1 MERNGQ
7 AALALGS
14 MVNRLLFVFPSS
26 SFQSL
31 QAETLRLFL
40 DTMTEL
46 TCSFLQAVAKE
57 EEVMMFIQLP
67 VLVYSKESQNTKLT
81 TSG

>member
-1 MERNGQ
+1 MARNGQ

-31 QAETLRLFL
+31 QAETLQLFL

-46 TCSFLQAVAKE
+46 TCSFLQAVARE
-57 EEVMMFIQLP
+57 EEVIMFIQLP
-67 VLVYSKESQNTKLT
+67 LLFTRKKHKIDYVWL
-81 TSG
+81 

>member
-1 MERNGQ
+1 MARNGQ

-31 QAETLRLFL
+31 QAEKLQLFL

-57 EEVMMFIQLP
+57 EEVMVFIQLP
-67 VLVYSKESQNTKLT
+67 LLFTQKKHRIDYVWL
-81 TSG
+81 

>member
-1 MERNGQ
+1 MARNGQ
-7 AALALGS
+7 AALTLGS
-14 MVNRLLFVFPSS
+14 MVNRLLFVFPAS

-31 QAETLRLFL
+31 QAETLQLFL

-57 EEVMMFIQLP
+57 EEVIVFIQLP
-67 VLVYSKESQNTKLT
+67 LLFTQKKHKIDYVWL
-81 TSG
+81 